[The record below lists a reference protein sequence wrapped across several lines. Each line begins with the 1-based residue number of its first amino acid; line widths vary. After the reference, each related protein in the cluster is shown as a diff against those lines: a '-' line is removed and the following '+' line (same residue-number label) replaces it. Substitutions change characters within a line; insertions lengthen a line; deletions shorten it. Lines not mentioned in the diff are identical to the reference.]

1 LVGKFIKGIGRGDK
15 SNYGKTLFEKKLESM
30 LGLVCECLHWNDDFF
45 FNAGLIFMLV
55 NDRHDDQGDYGYQYH
70 QYKNISSEYTIA
82 IYRIIVGMSQGTF
95 G

>member
-1 LVGKFIKGIGRGDK
+1 
-15 SNYGKTLFEKKLESM
+15 M

-55 NDRHDDQGDYGYQYH
+55 NDRHDDQGNDGYQDH
-70 QYKNISSEYTIA
+70 QYKNISSEYTIP
-82 IYRIIVGMSQGTF
+82 ICTLIIRVIQETF